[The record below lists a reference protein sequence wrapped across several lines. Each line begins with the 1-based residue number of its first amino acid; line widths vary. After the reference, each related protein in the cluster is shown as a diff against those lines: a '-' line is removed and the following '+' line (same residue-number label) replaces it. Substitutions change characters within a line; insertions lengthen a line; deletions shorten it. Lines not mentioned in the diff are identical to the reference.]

1 MIDRDIHLARA
12 LLVEGNPLLRSVA
25 ADQLRS
31 LGVGQIVQVGRPRD
45 ARLAIEREPFDIVLC
60 NREFE
65 GTAETGQDL
74 LDELRR
80 EHLMPHSTVF
90 LMVTSQAA
98 YHEVVEAAEAAL
110 DAILVRP
117 YTATLL
123 GERLLEARRRKREL
137 GEILRALDA
146 GQMESALARALKR
159 FQERK
164 PFAIY
169 CGRLVGELLLRLQR
183 PQEAQ
188 LMFERLSRPN
198 APLWARLGTARA
210 MLAAGDTGNARKTLE
225 AILADEPQSA
235 DAHDVLGRI
244 AVEQC
249 DFDRALQHYR
259 QAASITPGCLL
270 RTQHAAAL
278 AFYQGHA
285 GESMKMLE
293 RALGMGVQSKLFDA
307 LTLLLMAVLRLDAGD
322 RAGVESMRE
331 QLRRYRERHPES
343 QRLRRL
349 CTAADVMVALAQ
361 GTIETAL
368 RDLRALS
375 AQREADDFDLE
386 AANTVLM
393 LWARVPEN
401 LRPADEHAA
410 VLEALAMRFCVSKA
424 IGEVLLASAQR
435 SEPAIATVRRCQAR
449 VAALAEQAMDQ
460 SLKGQAASAVR
471 TLLDA
476 GMSTRNAKL
485 LEMAVLIARR
495 HAGAVQDA
503 EALIESAQA
512 LLARSCSSVNHI
524 AGIQRAGRSPGGL
537 QLRGRAPEE
546 SVVVAVA

>member
-45 ARLAIEREPFDIVLC
+45 ARLAIERESFDIVLC

-123 GERLLEARRRKREL
+123 GERLMEARRRKREL
-137 GEILRALDA
+137 GDILRALDA

-164 PFAIY
+164 PFANY

-188 LMFERLSRPN
+188 LMFERLSRPQ

-225 AILADEPQSA
+225 AVLESEPQCA

-259 QAASITPGCLL
+259 EAAAATPGCLL
-270 RTQHAAAL
+270 RTQHAGAL

-285 GESMKMLE
+285 TESLKMLE

-307 LTLLLMAVLRLDAGD
+307 LTLLLMAVLRQDAGD

-349 CTAADVMVALAQ
+349 CTAADVLAALAN
-361 GTIETAL
+361 GAVETAL
-368 RDLRALS
+368 RELRALS
-375 AQREADDFDLE
+375 AQRDADDFDLE
-386 AANTVLM
+386 AANTVLL
-393 LWARVPEN
+393 LWARVPEP
-401 LRPADEHAA
+401 LRPTDEHAA
-410 VLEALAMRFCVSKA
+410 VLDGLAMRFCVSKA
-424 IGEVLLASAQR
+424 IGEVLLASALR
-435 SEPAIATVRRCQAR
+435 SEVALATVRRCQAR

-460 SLKGQAASAVR
+460 SLKGQAALAVR

-476 GMSTRNAKL
+476 GMASRNAKL

-495 HAGAVQDA
+495 HAAAVPDA
-503 EALIESAQA
+503 ERLIDTAQA
-512 LLARSCSSVNHI
+512 LLTRSCSSVNHI